1 MQIWR
6 RKKSANAETADF
18 FIFIKFYGYALRA
31 YRESWRDMIKAKK
44 LLQTLFD
51 NTISLV
57 AFFAIWELTSRLEL
71 FVNPLFLPPFTKV
84 MTTLWGLVIS
94 GEIWVNLIASLRRSG
109 LGFVLGVCFSIPLG
123 LAIGWFRRFAALIN
137 PLLQAFRN
145 TPTLALLPVFIMFFG
160 ITETSKVAVIFWG
173 VMWSVLLNT
182 IAGVRNVNPD
192 LIRASRA
199 MGAKS
204 LRLFATVIFPASLPH
219 IFTGIRIAATTSILI
234 VIAAEMLGANRGLG
248 YRLNFNQGNM
258 RFPEMYSYIIVM
270 ALLGVLLNNL
280 LERIEKRGF
289 IWRD

>member
-1 MQIWR
+1 M
-6 RKKSANAETADF
+6 KN
-18 FIFIKFYGYALRA
+18 GL
-31 YRESWRDMIKAKK
+31 KK
-44 LLQTLFD
+44 LQYVFD

-57 AFFAIWELTSRLEL
+57 IFFAVWELASRLEL

-84 MTTLWGLVIS
+84 ISTLWGLILS
-94 GEIWVNLIASLRRSG
+94 GEIWINLIASLRRSG
-109 LGFVLGVCFSIPLG
+109 LGFVLGVAFSLPLG
-123 LAIGWFRRFAALIN
+123 LAIGWFRRFATLIN

-160 ITETSKVAVIFWG
+160 ITEVSKVAVIFWG

-182 IAGVRNVNPD
+182 IAGVRTVPPD

-204 LRLFATVIFPASLPH
+204 IRLFVTVIFPASLPH
-219 IFTGIRIAATTSILI
+219 IFTGVRIAATTSILI

-258 RFPEMYSYIIVM
+258 RFPEMYAYILVM
-270 ALLGVLLNNL
+270 AVLGVLLNNL
-280 LERIEKRGF
+280 LEYIEKRGF
-289 IWRD
+289 VWRG